1 MGIHTIDVMDN
12 GQLIIDSEQFDG
24 NQCEASLNEL
34 LSGLKDQGIS
44 CDAVEASK
52 KTTML
57 ANPNRSRVR
66 S

>member
-24 NQCEASLNEL
+24 NRCEASLSEL
-34 LSGLKDQGIS
+34 LGGLRDYGID
-44 CDAVEASK
+44 CNAVEASK